1 MIYFDD
7 VLVFLLFVLV
17 QWCSLRM
24 DEDTVEIVTNNYNK
38 DKIYFITKSWSTD
51 FFFSI
56 YSFINPNDN
65 GKPIDLVNCG
75 LPHCSERT
83 SKLIW
88 LVFFRH
94 PYEK

>member
-51 FFFSI
+51 FFLASI
-56 YSFINPNDN
+56 VLSIQTTMGNP
-65 GKPIDLVNCG
+65 L
-75 LPHCSERT
+75 T
-83 SKLIW
+83 W
-88 LVFFRH
+88 
-94 PYEK
+94 